1 MNESYF
7 YSNFSCSLLTRV
19 YVELAI
25 GSAKKNLFISFLG
38 LGIVVGETWLD
49 IKLDACGA
57 NSVCLTLSRCFPL
70 PSVAFITVK
79 NCLHKCTGPWSEEE
93 QQKLCELV
101 LKCLHVKAQMA
112 KKGLT
117 TKDHRIVR
125 ILLLFISQSFRGHC
139 QYQDFLESLLRIYI
153 F

>member
-1 MNESYF
+1 MQ
-7 YSNFSCSLLTRV
+7 
-19 YVELAI
+19 
-25 GSAKKNLFISFLG
+25 
-38 LGIVVGETWLD
+38 
-49 IKLDACGA
+49 
-57 NSVCLTLSRCFPL
+57 CFPL
-70 PSVAFITVK
+70 PSVAFITVIDGF
-79 NCLHKCTGPWSEEE
+79 HKCTGPWSEEE

-112 KKGLT
+112 KKGST

-139 QYQDFLESLLRIYI
+139 QYQGFLGSLSLIYI